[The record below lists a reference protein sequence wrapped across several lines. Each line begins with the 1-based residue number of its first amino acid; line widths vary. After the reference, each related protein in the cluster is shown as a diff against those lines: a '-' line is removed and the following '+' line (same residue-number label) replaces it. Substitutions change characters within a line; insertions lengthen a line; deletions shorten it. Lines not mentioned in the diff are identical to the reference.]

1 MCDKIEWRNVQFV
14 SEKWTNKLT
23 MGQVKTNRG
32 LKNNGANKWT
42 ITRACPVN
50 AIDVQQ
56 VVIHSQ
62 KPLQDSQKR

>member
-1 MCDKIEWRNVQFV
+1 
-14 SEKWTNKLT
+14 